1 MEARLGATRI
11 PIPGYTESDLAQLP
25 GRQVIFGIRPED
37 MYLARPAGEANARY
51 GALPMEVIS
60 VEPLGAETLLV
71 LGAPG
76 VGKDIIA
83 RLGRETAVRIG
94 ETLEVYLDLQALHLF
109 YPKTTRKLPR
119 SGVSARP
126 DTVAG
131 AR

>member
-1 MEARLGATRI
+1 MC
-11 PIPGYTESDLAQLP
+11 
-25 GRQVIFGIRPED
+25 
-37 MYLARPAGEANARY
+37 LARPESEANGRY

-76 VGKDIIA
+76 IGKGVIA
-83 RLGRETAVRIG
+83 RLGRETAARVG
-94 ETLEVYLDLQALHLF
+94 ETLEVHLDLQAMHLF
-109 YPKTTRKLPR
+109 DPRTTRKLPR